1 MALKLKKQWRI
12 EQKLRTAN
20 EGEIPSTKKVEGGVK
35 IYTEEELGIGKGG
48 NTPLC
53 PIDCKCCF

>member
-1 MALKLKKQWRI
+1 M
-12 EQKLRTAN
+12 EQKLRAAN
-20 EGEIPSTKKVEGGVK
+20 EGEIPSTKKVEGGIK
-35 IYTEEELGIGKGG
+35 IYSEEDLNIGKGG